1 MKNRLVWM
9 DLEMTGLDAEKG
21 VILEIGAIVTDGD
34 LNVIAESPGIVI
46 NYSPV
51 ALATIEEW
59 SRSHHEASGLMERVR
74 QSSIDRAAA
83 EEMMLSFVSQYCMK
97 GVSPLCGNSIWQD
110 RLFLIKHMPALEAF
124 FHYRIIDVSSVKE
137 LVFRWYPSLP
147 PYEKAMEH
155 RSLSDI
161 RESIEELR
169 YYREKVFL
177 KNTPT
182 GSPLSRG

>member
-9 DLEMTGLDAEKG
+9 DLEMTGLDAEKR

-34 LNVIAESPGIVI
+34 LNIIAESPGIAI
-46 NYSPV
+46 NYPPGV
-51 ALATIEEW
+51 LAKIDEW

-74 QSSIDRAAA
+74 QSLFDRAKA

-110 RLFLIKHMPALEAF
+110 RLFLIKHMPDLEAF
-124 FHYRIIDVSSVKE
+124 FHYRIIDVSSIKE

-147 PYEKAMEH
+147 PYEKMMEH

-169 YYREKVFL
+169 YYRRRVFL
-177 KNTPT
+177 HNTPE
-182 GSPLSRG
+182 

>member
-34 LNVIAESPGIVI
+34 LNVIAESPGIAV

-51 ALATIEEW
+51 VLATIDEW
-59 SRSHHEASGLMERVR
+59 SRSHHEASGLLEKVR
-74 QSSIDRAAA
+74 QSPFDRATA
-83 EEMMLSFVSQYCMK
+83 EEMMLSFVSQYCVK
-97 GVSPLCGNSIWQD
+97 GVSPLCGNSIWYD
-110 RLFLIKHMPALEAF
+110 RLFLIRHMPELEAF
-124 FHYRIIDVSSVKE
+124 FHYRIIDVSSIKE
-137 LVFRWYPSLP
+137 LVARWYPSLP

-177 KNTPT
+177 LKP
-182 GSPLSRG
+182 SE